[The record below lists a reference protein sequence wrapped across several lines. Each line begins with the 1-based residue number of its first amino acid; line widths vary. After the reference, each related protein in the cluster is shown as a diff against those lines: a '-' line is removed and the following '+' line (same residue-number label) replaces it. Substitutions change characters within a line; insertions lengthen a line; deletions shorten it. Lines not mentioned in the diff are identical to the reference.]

1 MRKRLK
7 AKMNKRIIRILSL
20 ILSSLILLSTVILL
34 GSCKGS
40 GNTGGGIGG
49 SVKDREYNEAEVLE
63 AAEKLIKKSET
74 LNDIYWGYGIPY
86 VDDVNLS
93 NGSYFPAD
101 EGYLAKIGISSLA
114 DLDEMTRSVFSD
126 YICQWIKNSV
136 LSSGGSGSNMY
147 VSRYGESYDEPKY
160 ILVNKY
166 HEVLLKDTVEYDY
179 DSLKVVGAKGDLVTV
194 SIKCKVTNEDNDT
207 VIKTIEVDLI
217 EESDGWRLDT
227 PTYVV
232 YSK

>member
-1 MRKRLK
+1 MRLK
-7 AKMNKRIIRILSL
+7 AKMNNRAKRILSV
-20 ILSSLILLSTVILL
+20 ILSSLVIFSTVILL
-34 GSCKGS
+34 GSCGGS
-40 GNTGGGIGG
+40 SNITLGNGGG
-49 SVKDREYNEAEVLE
+49 SKQDREYDEAEVLE
-63 AAEKLIKKSET
+63 AAEALIKKSEL
-74 LNDIYWGYGIPY
+74 LNEIYWGYGIPY

-101 EGYLAKIGISSLA
+101 DGYLAEIGISSLA
-114 DLDEMTRSVFSD
+114 DLDEMTRSVFSGF
-126 YICQWIKNSV
+126 ICQWIKNSV

-179 DSLKVVGAKGDLVTV
+179 DSLKVVGTKGDIVKV

-207 VIKTIEVDLI
+207 VIKTIEVDMI
-217 EESDGWRLDT
+217 EEDDGWKLDT

>member
-1 MRKRLK
+1 MRLK
-7 AKMNKRIIRILSL
+7 AKMNNRAKRILSV
-20 ILSSLILLSTVILL
+20 ILSSLVIFSTVILL
-34 GSCKGS
+34 GSCGGS
-40 GNTGGGIGG
+40 SNITLGNGGG
-49 SVKDREYNEAEVLE
+49 SKQDREYDEAEVLE
-63 AAEKLIKKSET
+63 AAEALIKKSEL
-74 LNDIYWGYGIPY
+74 LNEIYWGYGIPY
-86 VDDVNLS
+86 IDDVSLS

-101 EGYLAKIGISSLA
+101 DGYLAEIGISSLA
-114 DLDEMTRSVFSD
+114 DLDAMTRSVFSD

>member
-1 MRKRLK
+1 MRLK
-7 AKMNKRIIRILSL
+7 AKMNKRIIRILSV
-20 ILSSLILLSTVILL
+20 ILSSLVIFSTVILL
-34 GSCKGS
+34 GSCGGS
-40 GNTGGGIGG
+40 SNITLGNGGG
-49 SVKDREYNEAEVLE
+49 SKQDRKYDEAEVLE
-63 AAEKLIKKSET
+63 AAEALIKKSEL
-74 LNDIYWGYGIPY
+74 LNEIYWGYGIPY

-101 EGYLAKIGISSLA
+101 DGYLAEIGISSLA
-114 DLDEMTRSVFSD
+114 DLDEMTRSVFSGF
-126 YICQWIKNSV
+126 ICQWIKNSV

-179 DSLKVVGAKGDLVTV
+179 DSLKVVGTKGDIVKV

-207 VIKTIEVDLI
+207 VIKTIEVDMI
-217 EESDGWRLDT
+217 EEDDGWKLDT